1 MGLSLVNALQLTA
14 SKFMNDAED
23 KLMQDNDVWLE
34 KLAQREA
41 GNVWG

>member
-1 MGLSLVNALQLTA
+1 
-14 SKFMNDAED
+14 MNDAED

-41 GNVWG
+41 GNVLG